1 MFFFLSEWGLMFVRL
16 QVHNTKDDY
25 WRRGYRDGSVCVS
38 VGWSTT
44 LAQAEISQLLDGL
57 P

>member
-1 MFFFLSEWGLMFVRL
+1 MFVRL